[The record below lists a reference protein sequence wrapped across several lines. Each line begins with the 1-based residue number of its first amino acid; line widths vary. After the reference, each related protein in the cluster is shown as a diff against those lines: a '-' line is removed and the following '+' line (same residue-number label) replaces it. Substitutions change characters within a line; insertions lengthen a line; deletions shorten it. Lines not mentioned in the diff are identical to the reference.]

1 MNPEDMRSQ
10 LLWSFVN
17 AVDLTRPK
25 AFVCENVKALATLD
39 KWSEVRQRLFY
50 LVEKLGY
57 SCKLVVLNAADFG
70 VPQVRERMFL
80 IGFQKMEG
88 LENLESLFEMRRKPS
103 PVVRDILLP
112 LGLAGS
118 ANNQRVCN
126 AKVLIATRP
135 VLPKPFTKCL

>member
-50 LVEKLGY
+50 LVEKL
-57 SCKLVVLNAADFG
+57 AACRG
-70 VPQVRERMFL
+70 N
-80 IGFQKMEG
+80 
-88 LENLESLFEMRRKPS
+88 NL
-103 PVVRDILLP
+103 
-112 LGLAGS
+112 
-118 ANNQRVCN
+118 
-126 AKVLIATRP
+126 
-135 VLPKPFTKCL
+135 